1 MGIGLACAPSGVA
14 TKATEEN
21 NGIIFVM
28 SIQYPQAIVLE
39 QRLQQLT
46 AEIGDATR
54 KPFRVDMVTSQRQG
68 GVACQ
73 CPDKSQITGSLWLVG
88 ASPSCEPPY
97 GERNAESDRH
107 RSH

>member
-1 MGIGLACAPSGVA
+1 MRR
-14 TKATEEN
+14 
-21 NGIIFVM
+21 
-28 SIQYPQAIVLE
+28 LE
-39 QRLQQLT
+39 PYRT
-46 AEIGDATR
+46 VR
-54 KPFRVDMVTSQRQG
+54 QRQG